1 LNSLNNVERLCERV
15 STPDIYLVTVSV
27 WLEKGFQWIN
37 FNVDWQKLFIQ
48 STFVINGLQKAESKR

>member
-1 LNSLNNVERLCERV
+1 V